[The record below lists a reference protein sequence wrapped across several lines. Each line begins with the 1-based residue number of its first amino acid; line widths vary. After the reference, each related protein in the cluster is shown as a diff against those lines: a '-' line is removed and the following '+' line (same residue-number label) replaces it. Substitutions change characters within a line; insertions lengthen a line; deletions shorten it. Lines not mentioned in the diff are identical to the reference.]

1 MVLKNCQL
9 AVALT
14 KTALGVIMK
23 EELNMKRKEM
33 ESMADFDKKA
43 PEYDAWYQTQKGALV
58 DALETEC
65 AFELFQPK
73 HGMHVLDAGCGTG
86 NFSMKMAAL
95 GATVDG
101 IDLSEPMIA
110 YAKKKAAASPYAE
123 QLRFHVGD
131 LYTLPFPDNTFDAVL
146 SMAAFEFIHDD
157 LRALNEMMRVVKP
170 GGRVLIGTITGN
182 SDWGLEYQTHMPRED
197 SVFHH
202 ASFKTA
208 DDMRALLPE
217 KLLASAESVFLPFA
231 TPDEEATRD
240 LDEEHHKRG
249 AIGAFVCLLW
259 EK

>member
-1 MVLKNCQL
+1 
-9 AVALT
+9 
-14 KTALGVIMK
+14 
-23 EELNMKRKEM
+23 
-33 ESMADFDKKA
+33 MADFDKKA

-65 AFELFQPK
+65 AFELFQPAK
-73 HGMHVLDAGCGTG
+73 GMHVLDAGCGTG

-95 GATVDG
+95 EVTVDG

-110 YAKKKAAASPYAE
+110 YAKEKAAASPYSK

-131 LYTLPFPDNTFDAVL
+131 LYNLPFPDNTFDAVL

-231 TPDEEATRD
+231 TPDTEATRE
-240 LDEEHHKRG
+240 LDADYRKRG